1 MIAYWPWLL
10 FLACPLM
17 MMFMMRGMGRG
28 DGSTRRTGR
37 DAPMPGGEPARPTA
51 ARPLTAEERTRIAQL
66 ERDLAQLRAG
76 GDATPGDTPT
86 STR

>member
-1 MIAYWPWLL
+1 MTAYWPWLL

-28 DGSTRRTGR
+28 DGATRRTGR
-37 DAPMPGGEPARPTA
+37 GAPLPGGELARPA
-51 ARPLTAEERTRIAQL
+51 ATRPLTAEEQTRIAQL

-76 GDATPGDTPT
+76 GNPTRGDTPT

>member
-28 DGSTRRTGR
+28 DGAPPRAGR
-37 DAPMPGGEPARPTA
+37 DTLLSGQGSARPPA
-51 ARPLTAEERTRIAQL
+51 ARPLTAEEQKRIAQL
-66 ERDLAQLRAG
+66 EHDLAQIRAG
-76 GDATPGDTPT
+76 GDPAPDDTPT

>member
-10 FLACPLM
+10 VLACPLM

-28 DGSTRRTGR
+28 DGGTRRAGR
-37 DAPMPGGEPARPTA
+37 DTLLPGQGHGRPPA
-51 ARPLTAEERTRIAQL
+51 ARPLTAEEQRRIAQL
-66 ERDLAQLRAG
+66 EHDLAQIRTG
-76 GDATPGDTPT
+76 GEPAPDDTPT

>member
-28 DGSTRRTGR
+28 DGGTRRTGR
-37 DAPMPGGEPARPTA
+37 DALLPGKGSARPTA
-51 ARPLTAEERTRIAQL
+51 ARPLTAEEQTRIAQL

-76 GDATPGDTPT
+76 GDPTPSDTPT

>member
-17 MMFMMRGMGRG
+17 MMFMMRGMGRNDSG
-28 DGSTRRTGR
+28 TRRTGR
-37 DAPMPGGEPARPTA
+37 DTAIPGGEPARPKA
-51 ARPLTAEERTRIAQL
+51 ARPLTAEEQTHIAQL

-76 GDATPGDTPT
+76 GDPTPGDTPT

>member
-28 DGSTRRTGR
+28 DGGTHRTGR
-37 DAPMPGGEPARPTA
+37 DALMPGGELARPTA
-51 ARPLTAEERTRIAQL
+51 ARPLTAEEQTRIAQL
-66 ERDLAQLRAG
+66 ERDLAQLLAG
-76 GDATPGDTPT
+76 GDRTPGDTPT

>member
-1 MIAYWPWLL
+1 MIAYWPWLF

-28 DGSTRRTGR
+28 DGGTRRTGR
-37 DAPMPGGEPARPTA
+37 DTLPPGQGSGRPPA
-51 ARPLTAEERTRIAQL
+51 ARPLTAEEQTRIAQL
-66 ERDLAQLRAG
+66 EHGLARLRAG
-76 GDATPGDTPT
+76 GDPAPGDIGT

>member
-17 MMFMMRGMGRG
+17 MMVMMRGMGRG
-28 DGSTRRTGR
+28 DGSPRRTGR
-37 DAPMPGGEPARPTA
+37 NAPTPGREPARPTA
-51 ARPLTAEERTRIAQL
+51 ARPLTADEQTRIAQL

-76 GDATPGDTPT
+76 GDPTPGDTPT